1 MQRRKQ
7 MASVQQGQEAE
18 QQMSR
23 VWLAA
28 DYHFPSTYSCR
39 IPMSSMNSASVMPAP
54 GPATVRLALLRT
66 GIELFGL
73 NVVRDELFP
82 ILRSATVRTRPPER
96 VAISQQRIR
105 GYKWSEDRQK
115 RETIQESII
124 VREMAHARGPMTVF
138 LQVPLESEQRMHRLL
153 RAIGYWGQS
162 SSLASCLGVT
172 NMPPVPGECAM
183 PLALHNRTLPLRPFF
198 TCPVTEFRSDQL
210 AWDEIVPGDGT
221 PKTQVLRLEL
231 YVWPMITDYRHGTEK
246 LLVRSPLFESGK
258 SRT

>member
-1 MQRRKQ
+1 MMQRRRQ
-7 MASVQQGQEAE
+7 MAPVEQEQAAE
-18 QQMSR
+18 LPVSQ
-23 VWLAA
+23 VWIAA

-39 IPMSSMNSASVMPAP
+39 IPMSSMNSATAMPAP

-73 NVVRDELFP
+73 DVVRDELFP
-82 ILRSATVRTRPPER
+82 ILRSAVVRIRPPER

-138 LQVPLESEQRMHRLL
+138 LQVPLESEQRMCLLL
-153 RAIGYWGQS
+153 RSIGYWGQS

-172 NMPPVPGECAM
+172 NAQPIAGECAT
-183 PLALHNRTLPLRPFF
+183 PLALLEGTLPLRPFF
-198 TCPVTEFRSDQL
+198 SCLVTEFRSDQL
-210 AWDEIVPGDGT
+210 SWYDIVPGDGT
-221 PKTQVLRLEL
+221 PRTQALRLDV
-231 YVWPMITDYRHGTEK
+231 YVWPMLTDYRHGTDK
-246 LLVRSPLFESGK
+246 LLVRSPLFE
-258 SRT
+258 RVA